1 MKSSLLCLAA
11 VTILVLGFSSREAL
25 AQSAPNSGSTG
36 ASAGAGQRSG
46 PLSSLSPEDKAKLM
60 KARQEVLAQNPDLQ
74 TEQDN
79 LKKERQDLKN
89 NSDASPED
97 KMQLLQDF
105 QAHEK
110 KMQAAMIKLDPSL
123 KPILDKLDAQMKEK
137 FQQRAAQAGGN

>member
-1 MKSSLLCLAA
+1 
-11 VTILVLGFSSREAL
+11 
-25 AQSAPNSGSTG
+25 
-36 ASAGAGQRSG
+36 
-46 PLSSLSPEDKAKLM
+46 M